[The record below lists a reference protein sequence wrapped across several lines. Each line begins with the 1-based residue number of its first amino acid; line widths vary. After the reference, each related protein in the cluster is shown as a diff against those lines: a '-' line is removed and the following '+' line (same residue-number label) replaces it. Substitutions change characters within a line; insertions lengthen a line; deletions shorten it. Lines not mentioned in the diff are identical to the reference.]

1 MVFLNQRSHLPGG
14 AQPRVPWSASPLKAM
29 MAIKGVQET
38 SILRWQNLAIS
49 GSWFISYNHIICTH
63 ISNISY
69 SYIQWYNVY
78 HTLHISNCISYCIS
92 YNYIIQFISN
102 ESLHSV
108 HNLRNSRRPFF
119 FASLLTPPV
128 FRSQEDRPIKVCNGK
143 EEHHD
148 ETVEGPAD
156 VTKDCRCW
164 SRRDFWMTK
173 IFRFFFVVEQVET

>member
-1 MVFLNQRSHLPGG
+1 M
-14 AQPRVPWSASPLKAM
+14 
-29 MAIKGVQET
+29 
-38 SILRWQNLAIS
+38 
-49 GSWFISYNHIICTH
+49 FIIHYIYPIVYHIVYHTI
-63 ISNISY
+63 ISY
-69 SYIQWYNVY
+69 SLYPMKVSILY
-78 HTLHISNCISYCIS
+78 TTCAIPGG
-92 YNYIIQFISN
+92 
-102 ESLHSV
+102 
-108 HNLRNSRRPFF
+108 PFF